1 MSVLV
6 YQDKAIALA
15 VGVDWSVLASGNEK
29 ANASAVRRRASMIG
43 ATKHCLTRLHDTT
56 HIGLYTTPVA
66 LPGAKTP
73 KSKCVHSLGIVFR
86 NAFSSV
92 DPAAVNAVLLMT
104 PQDARDAK
112 RLVLVVLEG
121 GQVVYNKLDDAVKAI
136 DKAREFTSSSGIA
149 YSIFGNTQDL
159 AATEAIQWDQLR
171 AYANTSSE
179 LKAIPANMVAFGIV
193 GLIALLAAAALA
205 YNYFVLAPAKARAKL
220 LAQQAANNHTPQYSD
235 KLNAGLS
242 KAGWQHADMLNLI
255 NGLKT
260 QAVYHKGWEL
270 QKIECSIDTGSC
282 EYKYGRLGGT
292 LKALIADAT
301 DKTHIPE
308 KTVGVSE
315 AHFKQTIKPTT
326 HSLMGVTLPKPKEG
340 NVTLRNQVQRLLN
353 AGASVTTTESKPWP
367 SDGVDMTKVD
377 SSVVI
382 KRAGFDFKAPY
393 ALTQTMLEQLP
404 AHVVLRS
411 FIVDFNVGGDKAD
424 NIKMTFKGHSYVK

>member
-15 VGVDWSVLASGNEK
+15 VGVDWSVLAGGNEK

-56 HIGLYTTPVA
+56 HIGLYTAPVA

-73 KSKCVHSLGIVFR
+73 KSKGVHSLGIVFR

-92 DPAAVNAVLLMT
+92 EPSAVNAVLLMT

-121 GQVVYNKLDDAVKAI
+121 GQVVYNKLDDASKAI

-159 AATEAIQWDQLR
+159 AATDAIQWDELR
-171 AYANTSSE
+171 AFANATSE
-179 LKAIPANMVAFGIV
+179 LKPIPANRVAFGIL
-193 GLIALLAAAALA
+193 GLVTALVAAAVA

-220 LAQQAANNHTPQYSD
+220 LAQQAANNHTPQYTD
-235 KLNAGLS
+235 KLNADLS
-242 KAGWQHADMLNLI
+242 KAGWQHADMLSFI

-270 QKIECSIDTGSC
+270 IKIECAIETSAC
-282 EYKYGRLGGT
+282 EYKYSRLGGT
-292 LKALIADAT
+292 LKALIVEAT

-308 KTVGVSE
+308 KTIGDSE
-315 AHFKQTIKPTT
+315 AHFKQIIKPVS
-326 HSLMGVTLPKPKEG
+326 HSLMGVALPNPNEG
-340 NVTLRNQVQRLLN
+340 NVTLRNQAQRLLN
-353 AGASVTTTESKPWP
+353 AGAIVTATENKPGP
-367 SDGVDMTKVD
+367 SDGIDMTKVD
-377 SSVVI
+377 NAIVI
-382 KRAGFDFKAPY
+382 KRGGFEFKTPY
-393 ALTQTMLEQLP
+393 ALSQTMFEQLP